1 MAFYKCPNCRRVFS
15 VDILVDPAPIS
26 PSSYPSM
33 PCPDCGKLSD
43 SISYVGYLFGKK
55 TKNK

>member
-15 VDILVDPAPIS
+15 VDILVDPAPIG

-33 PCPDCGKLSD
+33 PCPDCGKLSG
-43 SISYVGYLFGKK
+43 SISYAGYLFGKK